1 MFSMQVNTG
10 LRLELLEAAHAE
22 GLFKLTDSNPQQL
35 RRWLPWVDGVRAIE
49 DTQAFIRSDWA
60 KAIQR

>member
-49 DTQAFIRSDWA
+49 DTLVAVLARVLFGA
-60 KAIQR
+60 M